1 MTHIPAIGQ
10 DRAQNSSATYN
21 AVKIQINNPRTN
33 IPEDF
38 CPKCEDNNDY
48 NSVNI
53 EVNDPA
59 VEGKKKSVYDYP
71 EAKEL
76 VTYDQAFVKPKK
88 LPPLPAPLAYQII
101 NNRTLVNAEFE
112 IEQAEKEAAEKAE
125 TEEVTVPEANYTTV
139 EDEKTAPESA
149 LSFHGNTEEVEQTE
163 EAPAKDVAFRGE
175 EESTEE
181 TSANQPAF
189 KGEAEQT
196 EEAPANQT
204 AFKGEAEQTE
214 EAPANQTTFKGEAEQ
229 TEEAPANQP
238 AFKGEAEQTEEAPAN
253 QTAFKG
259 EAEQTEETP
268 ANQTAFKGEAEQ
280 TEEAPANQ
288 TSFKGE
294 EVENSESAN
303 NVNFKA
309 AKEIEIVPPEEIKPD
324 VDINVVVENL
334 NSEDYDVQAKQ
345 IYDIVSEAKQSPEKA
360 QNYVV
365 TDVFSSLTDII
376 QKDVSNLERPDETK
390 NDLRKKY
397 IINEIVKEQ
406 ARLSGE
412 DPEKAELPYVLTD
425 EEKATAV
432 KLTDFEMAE
441 RNKDYALTALA
452 VLAKEYADGVEKQSG
467 NTVPLTDLPGVSA
480 CVDTLRY
487 GTNPDVKVKAVEAL
501 MYINRPEYKDELKSI
516 FELSAQDKDPD
527 VAMISTAAVQYL
539 NEQ

>member
-204 AFKGEAEQTE
+204 
-214 EAPANQTTFKGEAEQ
+214 
-229 TEEAPANQP
+229 